1 MNDIVAEEKVFTL
14 RVRSVCEI
22 SEIRFADSVEFPL
35 DYIQGHEQVEVDLS
49 SLLVVED
56 PNTGLFI
63 ETCGDFDF
71 TFESFARVDGQIS
84 SAQASIISKDINCCD
99 SQDISEL
106 GLYDLTF
113 SVSMVDFP
121 DVAST

>member
-1 MNDIVAEEKVFTL
+1 M
-14 RVRSVCEI
+14 
-22 SEIRFADSVEFPL
+22 
-35 DYIQGHEQVEVDLS
+35 
-49 SLLVVED
+49 VVED

-71 TFESFARVDGQIS
+71 IFESFARVDGQIS
-84 SAQASIISKDINCCD
+84 SAQASIISGEVNCCD

-113 SVSMVDFP
+113 SASMIDFA
-121 DVAST
+121 DVA